1 MAKWRRG
8 RDREA
13 HCALRTAR
21 VVEEAEEFRLPF
33 APSLKLRDRAT
44 AHDQTAADAWL
55 RYA

>member
-1 MAKWRRG
+1 VAEIAK
-8 RDREA
+8 
-13 HCALRTAR
+13 RTAR
-21 VVEEAEEFRLPF
+21 VVEEVEEVEEFRLPF

>member
-1 MAKWRRG
+1 VAEIAK
-8 RDREA
+8 
-13 HCALRTAR
+13 RTAR
-21 VVEEAEEFRLPF
+21 VVEEVDEVEEVEEFRLPF